1 MGRSPMICWQK
12 TLQVVTIVLFAPVTV
27 SGAAVAQPGDDAS
40 CSGTMTQQLRRFS
53 EKCLSD
59 LVSFVASQP
68 DMTAKVYSEKE
79 KYFVSI
85 IRAEDGLLAEAV
97 SKFNYPL
104 MKEDAPEA
112 LKRLGWTPPE
122 NESDNWSRK
131 ISSDQVRAGI
141 AAQELSQAL
150 AAYGLK
156 QGEAIS
162 LTVGPKLADKPTNG

>member
-1 MGRSPMICWQK
+1 MIFRQK
-12 TLQVVTIVLFAPVTV
+12 ILRVTAVVLFVPIAGP
-27 SGAAVAQPGDDAS
+27 GAAVAQQGDDAS

-59 LVSFVASQP
+59 LVTFVASQP

-79 KYFVSI
+79 KYFVSV

-122 NESDNWSRK
+122 NEADNWSRK

-141 AAQELSQAL
+141 AAQELRAL
-150 AAYGLK
+150 
-156 QGEAIS
+156 S
-162 LTVGPKLADKPTNG
+162 R

>member
-1 MGRSPMICWQK
+1 MNCWQK
-12 TLQVVTIVLFAPVTV
+12 TLQVATVVLFAPVAFT
-27 SGAAVAQPGDDAS
+27 GAAVAQQSDEAS

-59 LVSFVASQP
+59 LVTFVASQP
-68 DMTAKVYSEKE
+68 EMAAKVYSEKE

-85 IRAEDGLLAEAV
+85 IRTDDGLLAEAV

-112 LKRLGWTPPE
+112 LKRLGWMPPE
-122 NESDNWSRK
+122 NESDNWNKK
-131 ISSDQVRAGI
+131 IPGDQVRAGA
-141 AAQELSQAL
+141 AAQELSRAL

>member
-1 MGRSPMICWQK
+1 MICWQK
-12 TLQVVTIVLFAPVTV
+12 TLQVVTIVLFATATFL
-27 SGAAVAQPGDDAS
+27 GAAVAQQGDEAS
-40 CSGTMTQQLRRFS
+40 CSGTMTQQLKRFS

-59 LVSFVASQP
+59 LVAFVASQP

-79 KYFVSI
+79 KYFVSVM
-85 IRAEDGLLAEAV
+85 RTDDGLLAEAV

-104 MKEDAPEA
+104 MKEDTPEA
-112 LKRLGWTPPE
+112 LKRLGWMPPE
-122 NESDNWSRK
+122 NESDNWNKK
-131 ISSDQVRAGI
+131 IPSDQVRAGA
-141 AAQELSQAL
+141 AAQELSRAL

>member
-1 MGRSPMICWQK
+1 MWRSPMICWQK
-12 TLQVVTIVLFAPVTV
+12 TLQVASLMLFV
-27 SGAAVAQPGDDAS
+27 SAAGSGVVVAQQGDEAS

-59 LVSFVASQP
+59 LVTFVASQP

-79 KYFVSI
+79 KYFVSV
-85 IRAEDGLLAEAV
+85 IRAEDGLLAQAI

-104 MKEDAPEA
+104 MKDDTPEA
-112 LKRLGWTPPE
+112 LKRLGWMPPE
-122 NESDNWSRK
+122 NESDNWNKK
-131 ISSDQVRAGI
+131 IPSDQVRAGA

-162 LTVGPKLADKPTNG
+162 LTVGPKLADKPTSG

>member
-1 MGRSPMICWQK
+1 MICWQK
-12 TLQVVTIVLFAPVTV
+12 TLQVATIVLFAPATFM
-27 SGAAVAQPGDDAS
+27 GAAVAQQGDEGS

-59 LVSFVASQP
+59 LVTFVASQP

-85 IRAEDGLLAEAV
+85 IRTDDGLLTEAV

-104 MKEDAPEA
+104 MKEDTPEA
-112 LKRLGWTPPE
+112 LKRLGWMPPE
-122 NESDNWSRK
+122 NESDNWKKK
-131 ISSDQVRAGI
+131 IPSDQVRAGA
-141 AAQELSQAL
+141 AAQELSRAL